1 MSSELNNTQVKTLT
15 LDEYKSHY
23 EEYKSKVDAL
33 RKSGTD
39 QIKILENENRK
50 IKGNRL
56 MEAEVKQEL
65 IEKNKEK
72 ILAAKEVAKENSGEL
87 KNIVSEATKFLKQ
100 NYKPIHK
107 AISEECKALKEEENN
122 VYKAKVAEINNNY
135 KASMAEIEALKT
147 ENREEYT
154 VKAKLAKQGYK
165 QAIFEAKTAHNSKLQ
180 EIKDKKH
187 DSFKRPYSYCSK
199 IRDGHSS
206 VDEKIITKFE
216 SYLYNFDFKQF
227 LFKNGLYIIIII
239 FMIGCIIRT
248 PSLIG
253 IDSLNLIL
261 KNFSTKVFFA
271 LGVAGLILLAGTDLS
286 VGRMV
291 TLSTMIT
298 CMILNPNTTVKFFG
312 VSFNNIYKTGG
323 FGLAV
328 FVALLFSI
336 FACTLFSV
344 IAGFFTSKF
353 KIHPFI
359 STLGTSLVIWG
370 MIGFGTNNIKTGTIS
385 NQALSI
391 GKSIGKTA
399 TLPGIPLTL
408 IYAIVAI
415 IIVWF
420 IWNKTKF
427 GKNMYAVGGNPEA
440 ASVSGISVFWTTM
453 GVFIMAGILYGLGGF
468 FQSTVT
474 GSSSSSFGQGWELE
488 AIAAC
493 VIGGISFTG
502 GIGKISGAVFGC
514 LLFEILKYYLR
525 DITGGSADIS
535 NVFIGVIILLA
546 VTLDSLKYLKKK

>member
-1 MSSELNNTQVKTLT
+1 MNKQNMAPVEAIT
-15 LDEYKSHY
+15 Y
-23 EEYKSKVDAL
+23 EEFITQYNSYRTKLKDL

-56 MEAEVKQEL
+56 MEGSVKGELIAKNLDKLSEAKAIALENKQSVKELVKESTLFVKTNHKQFFAKTRAEVKQEKIEEKARYKEEVLAIKTKFAQENEEIKELKTTDPENYSVRSKL
-65 IEKNKEK
+65 IKQSFKQASFESKTLHQEKNQK
-72 ILAAKEVAKENSGEL
+72 
-87 KNIVSEATKFLKQ
+87 
-100 NYKPIHK
+100 
-107 AISEECKALKEEENN
+107 
-122 VYKAKVAEINNNY
+122 
-135 KASMAEIEALKT
+135 
-147 ENREEYT
+147 
-154 VKAKLAKQGYK
+154 
-165 QAIFEAKTAHNSKLQ
+165 
-180 EIKDKKH
+180 IKDKLH
-187 DSFKRPYSYCSK
+187 ESFNEPYEMCAK
-199 IRDGHSS
+199 LKDGKKS
-206 VDEKIITKFE
+206 IIDNLFCKAENYVYTF
-216 SYLYNFDFKQF
+216 NPWQF
-227 LFKNGLYIIIII
+227 LFKNGLYIIILI
-239 FMIGCIIRT
+239 FMIGCIAYNS
-248 PSLIG
+248 SLID
-253 IDSLNLIL
+253 INAINLIL

-291 TLSTMIT
+291 TLGTMIT
-298 CMILNPNTTVKFFG
+298 CMILNPETTVEFFG
-312 VSFNNIYKTGG
+312 ISFNGIYESGG

-328 FVALLFSI
+328 FAALSLSVLM
-336 FACTLFSV
+336 CTLFSV
-344 IAGFFTSKF
+344 VAGLFTAKF

-370 MIGFGTNNIKTGTIS
+370 LVGYGTNNIKTGTIS
-385 NQALSI
+385 NDALAI
-391 GKSIGKTA
+391 GQSVLKGDDF
-399 TLPGIPLTL
+399 PGIPLTL

-415 IIVWF
+415 AIVWF

-440 ASVSGISVFWTTM
+440 ASVSGISVFWTTL
-453 GVFIMAGILYGLGGF
+453 GVFIMAGVLYGLGGF

-535 NVFIGVIILLA
+535 NIFIGVIILVA

>member
-1 MSSELNNTQVKTLT
+1 MNKQNMAPVEAIT
-15 LDEYKSHY
+15 Y
-23 EEYKSKVDAL
+23 EEFITQYNSYRTKLKDL

-56 MEAEVKQEL
+56 MEGSVKGELIAKNLDKLSEAKAIALENKQSVKELVKESTLFVKTNHKQFFAKTRAEVKQEKIKEKARYKEEVLAIKTKFAQENEEIKELKTTDPENYSVRSKL
-65 IEKNKEK
+65 IKQSFKQASFESKTLHQEKNQK
-72 ILAAKEVAKENSGEL
+72 
-87 KNIVSEATKFLKQ
+87 
-100 NYKPIHK
+100 
-107 AISEECKALKEEENN
+107 
-122 VYKAKVAEINNNY
+122 
-135 KASMAEIEALKT
+135 
-147 ENREEYT
+147 
-154 VKAKLAKQGYK
+154 
-165 QAIFEAKTAHNSKLQ
+165 
-180 EIKDKKH
+180 IKDKLH
-187 DSFKRPYSYCSK
+187 ESFNEPYEMCAK
-199 IRDGHSS
+199 LKDGKKS
-206 VDEKIITKFE
+206 IIDNLFCKAENYVYTF
-216 SYLYNFDFKQF
+216 NPWQF
-227 LFKNGLYIIIII
+227 LFKNGLYIIILI
-239 FMIGCIIRT
+239 FMIGCIAYNS
-248 PSLIG
+248 SLID
-253 IDSLNLIL
+253 INAINLIL

-291 TLSTMIT
+291 TLGTMIT
-298 CMILNPNTTVKFFG
+298 CMILNPETTVEFFG
-312 VSFNNIYKTGG
+312 ISFNGIYESGG

-328 FVALLFSI
+328 FAALSLSVLM
-336 FACTLFSV
+336 CTLFSV
-344 IAGFFTSKF
+344 VAGLFTAKF

-370 MIGFGTNNIKTGTIS
+370 LVGYGTNNIKTGTIS
-385 NQALSI
+385 NDALAI
-391 GKSIGKTA
+391 GQSVLKGDGF
-399 TLPGIPLTL
+399 PGIPLTL

-415 IIVWF
+415 AIVWF

-440 ASVSGISVFWTTM
+440 ASVSGISVFWTTL
-453 GVFIMAGILYGLGGF
+453 GVFIMAGVLYGLGGF

-535 NVFIGVIILLA
+535 NIFIGVIILVA

>member
-15 LDEYKSHY
+15 LDEYKASY
-23 EEYKSKVDAL
+23 EEYKAKVDAL

-56 MEAEVKQEL
+56 MESEVKQEL

-72 ILAAKEVAKENSGEL
+72 ILAAKEVAKENSAEL
-87 KNIVSEATKFLKQ
+87 KIRVAEATKFLKA

-107 AISEECKALKEEENN
+107 TIKEECKALKDEENSL
-122 VYKAKVAEINNNY
+122 YKDKVAEINNNF
-135 KASMAEIEALKT
+135 KASMAEIESLKT
-147 ENREEYT
+147 ENRDEYAIQ
-154 VKAKLAKQGYK
+154 VKLAKQVYN
-165 QAIFEAKTAHNSKLQ
+165 QAKFEAKTAHNNKLQ

-187 DSFKRPYSYCSK
+187 NSFKRPYSYCSK
-199 IRDGHSS
+199 IRDGRSTI
-206 VDEKIITKFE
+206 DEKIISKFE

-253 IDSLNLIL
+253 IESLNLIL

-298 CMILNPNTTVKFFG
+298 CMILNPTTTVKFFG
-312 VSFNNIYKTGG
+312 ISFNNIYATGG

-328 FVALLFSI
+328 VVALLFSI
-336 FACTLFSV
+336 FACTLFSA

-385 NQALSI
+385 NQALQI
-391 GKSIGKTA
+391 GQSIGKTS

-408 IYAIVAI
+408 IYAIIAI